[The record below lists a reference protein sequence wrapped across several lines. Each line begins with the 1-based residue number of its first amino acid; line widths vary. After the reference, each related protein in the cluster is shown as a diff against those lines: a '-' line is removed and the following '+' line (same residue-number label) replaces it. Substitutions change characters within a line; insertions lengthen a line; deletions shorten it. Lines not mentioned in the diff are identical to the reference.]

1 MTVLTSL
8 DGDELRAVGISRAP
22 EEQVLDLAALG
33 MRCGVRG
40 VVCSPR
46 EISSLRSRLGDSFDH
61 RHARRAAHGIVGG
74 RPKRVSTPA
83 DAVRAG
89 ANYLVIGRPITGA
102 KSPRDAAL
110 RIADEITEGLAKA

>member
-1 MTVLTSL
+1 
-8 DGDELRAVGISRAP
+8 
-22 EEQVLDLAALG
+22 
-33 MRCGVRG
+33 
-40 VVCSPR
+40 
-46 EISSLRSRLGDSFDH
+46 
-61 RHARRAAHGIVGG
+61 
-74 RPKRVSTPA
+74 VSTPA

>member
-1 MTVLTSL
+1 VLTSL
-8 DGDELRAVGISRAP
+8 DADELRAVGISRAP

-46 EISSLRSRLGDSFDH
+46 EIPSLRNRFGDSLT
-61 RHARRAAHGIVGG
+61 IVTPGV
-74 RPKRVSTPA
+74 RPTESSANDQKRVSTPA

-102 KSPRDAAL
+102 RSPRDAAL